1 MIRRP
6 PRSTR
11 TDTLFPYTTLFL
23 SFPGRP
29 PRRPALL
36 DRRARR
42 TAAVVAPAG
51 LAPHIAELVLPRR
64 RPHLLR
70 DPDPFIHPG
79 PQYIAASQFLYHSLP
94 HLLVVAFLVAHS
106 VPLFPVPMC
115 FLFVSVLSF
124 LFVFFFFSFF

>member
-64 RPHLLR
+64 RPHILR
-70 DPDPFIHPG
+70 DPDPFMHCG
-79 PQYIAASQFLYHSLP
+79 TQYIDAAQLLDDAIAHR
-94 HLLVVAFLVAHS
+94 LVVAFDDDTAEHPDIGSAPCRERVCQLV
-106 VPLFPVPMC
+106 
-115 FLFVSVLSF
+115 
-124 LFVFFFFSFF
+124 